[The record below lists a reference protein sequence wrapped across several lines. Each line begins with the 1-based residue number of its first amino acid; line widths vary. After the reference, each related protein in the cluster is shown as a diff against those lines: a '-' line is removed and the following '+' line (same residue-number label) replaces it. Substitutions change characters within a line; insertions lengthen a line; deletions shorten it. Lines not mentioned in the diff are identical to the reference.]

1 MFATNNN
8 SSLDFPYPN
17 DLISLNYG
25 WLSWNQTIF
34 SSVQTNAREIR
45 TLEAVQINI
54 SHSRNCP
61 SKVSSPHVLASGDW
75 KFQRQTQISIS
86 VVLVHINSS
95 IFGIQVVREK
105 WRSYKQLGKPEK
117 KNDDYVGRNYQLSL
131 AKKIWEKGR
140 NTRVARD
147 SRGYGPRRYDSKL

>member
-1 MFATNNN
+1 MFATNKN
-8 SSLDFPYPN
+8 SSRDFPHPN
-17 DLISLNYG
+17 DLISLNYD

-34 SSVQTNAREIR
+34 SSVQTNARENR

-95 IFGIQVVREK
+95 LFGIQVVREK
-105 WRSYKQLGKPEK
+105 WRSYQQLGKPEK
-117 KNDDYVGRNYQLSL
+117 K
-131 AKKIWEKGR
+131 KKGR
-140 NTRVARD
+140 IRRQKWPVVSSEKYEGRDEIHVARETRGVTGHSRVAC
-147 SRGYGPRRYDSKL
+147 P